1 MPTLTHNSE
10 YIRLNY
16 NKEQEV
22 TTPLDFQGGI
32 FVKEP
37 TQNLNPATKS
47 YVDKALKDGLDGLK
61 TQTPAVE
68 ITEKI
73 KWDFSQIGNYGTSN
87 YSGVCCFTF
96 LNKDGYPYQ
105 IVAYSFQH
113 ATIITSITTAI
124 ISAHP
129 AIVWLAPTDTNSIAT
144 ANFSVKKARQITNNP
159 TQEDLDYLNGF
170 NGLIQVK
177 LKMKSYPY
185 ISNFN
190 DWVIMPKLF
199 QLVQLQALAG
209 TQTNTGILPA
219 AACSLNFSFW
229 IEDLDSIINY
239 NNDVVSINFMMLASS
254 GTSIYATRTLQVT
267 QSFND
272 KFINYS
278 GIINP
283 MADTNTVKPIATLAK
298 SLVTI
303 NTTKDETYNQFKIRD
318 DITNLYLKPTNQIFG
333 FIDWSALDSKY
344 TFGVN

>member
-37 TQNLNPATKS
+37 TQGLNPATKS
-47 YVDKALKDGLDGLK
+47 YVDKTLKDGLDDLK
-61 TQTPAVE
+61 TQAPLVE
-68 ITEKI
+68 ITKKI
-73 KWDFSQIGNYGTSN
+73 KWDFAQIGSYGASN
-87 YSGVCCFTF
+87 YSSVGCFTF

-113 ATIITSITTAI
+113 DTIITSINVAI
-124 ISAHP
+124 INAHP
-129 AIVWLAPTDTNSIAT
+129 AIVWLAPTDANSIAT
-144 ANFSVKKARQITNNP
+144 ANFSVQNARQITNNP

-177 LKMKSYPY
+177 LKNKSYPY

-199 QLVQLQALAG
+199 QLVQLKALAG
-209 TQTNTGILPA
+209 TQGNTGILPTNA
-219 AACSLNFSFW
+219 YSLNFSFW

-239 NNDVVSINFMMLASS
+239 NNDVVAINFMMLASS
-254 GTSIYATRTLQVT
+254 GTTIYATRTLQVT

-283 MADTNTVKPIATLAK
+283 MDDTGTVKPIATLAK

-333 FIDWSALDSKY
+333 FINWNALDSKY

>member
-16 NKEQEV
+16 NNEQEV

-32 FVKEP
+32 LVKEP

-47 YVDKALKDGLDGLK
+47 YVDKTLKDGLDDLK
-61 TQTPAVE
+61 TQTPPIE

-73 KWDFSQIGNYGTSN
+73 KWDFAQIGSYGSSS
-87 YSGVCCFTF
+87 YAGVGCFTF
-96 LNKDGYPYQ
+96 LNRDGYPYQ

-113 ATIITSITTAI
+113 DAIITSITNAI

-129 AIVWLAPTDTNSIAT
+129 AIVWLAPTNANNIAI
-144 ANFSVKKARQITNNP
+144 ANFSVLNARQITNAP

-177 LKMKSYPY
+177 LKNESYPY
-185 ISNFN
+185 ISNIN
-190 DWVIMPKLF
+190 DWLIMPKLF
-199 QLVQLQALAG
+199 QLVQLKALAG
-209 TQTNTGILPA
+209 TQANMGILPTA
-219 AACSLNFSFW
+219 NYSLNFSFW
-229 IEDLDSIINY
+229 IDDLDSIINY
-239 NNDVVSINFMMLASS
+239 NNDVVAINFMMLASS
-254 GTSIYATRTLQVT
+254 STYIYATRTLQVT

-278 GIINP
+278 GIINA
-283 MADTNTVKPIATLAK
+283 MDNTGTAKPIATLAK

-303 NTTKDETYNQFKIRD
+303 NTTKDETYNRFKIRD
-318 DITNLYLKPTNQIFG
+318 DITNLYLKPTNNIFG
-333 FIDWSALDSKY
+333 FIDYNIVNQKYEFGAL
-344 TFGVN
+344 